1 MIHHKDTIAPNIKV
15 ISKRDA
21 TIINNNDDE
30 DSVFAPFTVEGGAY
44 LKKGVVLGI
53 QEKMI
58 SGLLLYDNENF
69 YGFSDKYGLSLLS
82 PHTEYNELEIPQ
94 TVFLSERPNILQPK
108 STSSQNNDYFQ
119 NDVNNS
125 NKIENKNLN
134 IDLQIKDT
142 YNFYINIP
150 ESYSNAKFALTFDI
164 TYIYDLNSIISNITL
179 VFLNKSSKTAFY
191 KIKNDNCYYISD
203 FDNEINKNC
212 VIKIN
217 LEIVN
222 EDCFLINKLNF
233 HKREMK

>member
-108 STSSQNNDYFQ
+108 STSSQNNDFFQ

-142 YNFYINIP
+142 YNFYITIP

-179 VFLNKSSKTAFY
+179 VFLNKSSKSAF
-191 KIKNDNCYYISD
+191 IKLKMI
-203 FDNEINKNC
+203 IVIILQTLIMKL
-212 VIKIN
+212 IKIA
-217 LEIVN
+217 LS
-222 EDCFLINKLNF
+222 K
-233 HKREMK
+233 